1 MVAGHIGTT
10 MCKIGG
16 NINHHHLSTTAFQVA
31 AGTEFQA
38 EDQVLENLD
47 TFNYLG
53 RMMSF
58 DDRELPAM
66 TRNLHK
72 DWSKWVWLSC
82 LICQK
87 VG

>member
-1 MVAGHIGTT
+1 MQ
-10 MCKIGG
+10 
-16 NINHHHLSTTAFQVA
+16 NHHHLSVTAVQVA

-38 EDQVLENLD
+38 EDGVLTKFD

-53 RMMSF
+53 RMLYF
-58 DDRELPAM
+58 YDRELTVV

-72 DWSKWVWLSC
+72 DWSKWIWLSC

>member
-1 MVAGHIGTT
+1 MQ
-10 MCKIGG
+10 
-16 NINHHHLSTTAFQVA
+16 NHHHLSVTAVQVA

-38 EDQVLENLD
+38 EDQVLEKLD
-47 TFNYLG
+47 IFNYLG
-53 RMMSF
+53 RMLYF
-58 DDRELPAM
+58 DDRDLPVS

-72 DWSKWVWLSC
+72 DWSKWGQLSC